1 MFAPL
6 VTMAVA
12 QFFDFGTFV
21 FMVQLHGPGSEA
33 NPLVAGILDTL
44 GIPAAA
50 VAKAALVVLVGC
62 VAILL
67 AQWTQSA
74 LHRKLSGAVV
84 GLAIVAGLIGGSTN
98 ALTIGL

>member
-1 MFAPL
+1 MFVPL

-21 FMVQLHGPGSEA
+21 FMVELHGASSEA
-33 NPLVAGILDTL
+33 NPLVGGLLENL

-50 VAKAALVVLVGC
+50 VAKVALVVLVGC
-62 VAILL
+62 VALLL
-67 AQWTQSA
+67 AQWAHSA
-74 LHRKLSGAVV
+74 LHRRLTGVV
-84 GLAIVAGLIGGSTN
+84 IGVAIVAGIFGGGTN